1 MAVSVIIDTLL
12 YNIGSQFIKINLEN
26 YNRQEFLAV
35 WYIITFQFPY
45 YMATLFNLIYSILYT
60 LMIGLTLLPCRS
72 ELHRHIKMI
81 TQFGDIMAAVFS
93 YR

>member
-1 MAVSVIIDTLL
+1 MAVSVITDTLL

-45 YMATLFNLIYSILYT
+45 YMTTLFNLIYIIHNYDWLNPSSL
-60 LMIGLTLLPCRS
+60 
-72 ELHRHIKMI
+72 
-81 TQFGDIMAAVFS
+81 
-93 YR
+93 